1 MEKKLP
7 GEVDQFISSY
17 MDLLSDVAQGWNI
30 TNPDFVDDG
39 LKLLERSEILFRKPG
54 ESVMSSYMYKWP
66 GYDSSS
72 TAVPVQSYPLSPVQ
86 ASIIDQTTRDI
97 IIESKCTHPEKFD
110 QTAIDIF
117 TFIFSFTDLCWELFL
132 KNELE
137 HHRIDFGYKIESHVY
152 QYKLAEESKPEFVMR
167 ASCYLN
173 TAVKNITNMIGF
185 RTFDEN
191 HSMIF
196 MTPVL
201 QYAIMDIDMG
211 MTTAYALELK
221 SRDSSSTFIAPG
233 PVLNDIVFVKVED
246 PQRRLGD

>member
-7 GEVDQFISSY
+7 DEVDQFILSY
-17 MDLLSDVAQGWNI
+17 MDLLNDVVRGWNI
-30 TNPDFVDDG
+30 TDPNFVDAG

-72 TAVPVQSYPLSPVQ
+72 TAVPVESYPLSPVQ
-86 ASIIDQTTRDI
+86 MSIIDQTTRDI
-97 IIESKCTHPEKFD
+97 IAESKCTHPEKFE

-137 HHRIDFGYKIESHVY
+137 QHRIDFGYKVDSHVY
-152 QYKLAEESKPEFVMR
+152 QYRLAEESKTEFTMR
-167 ASCYLN
+167 ASCYIN
-173 TAVKNITNMIGF
+173 TAVKHITGTIGF

-191 HSMIF
+191 HSKILI
-196 MTPVL
+196 TPVL

-221 SRDSSSTFIAPG
+221 SRDSGSTFIAPG
-233 PVLNDIVFVKVED
+233 PVLNDIVFVKVD
-246 PQRRLGD
+246 NPQKRLGD

>member
-1 MEKKLP
+1 MENKLP

-66 GYDSSS
+66 GYDDSS
-72 TAVPVQSYPLSPVQ
+72 TTVPVQSYPLSPVQ
-86 ASIIDQTTRDI
+86 MSIVDQTTRDI

-132 KNELE
+132 KNELD

-152 QYKLAEESKPEFVMR
+152 QYKLAEESKSEFSMR

-173 TAVKNITNMIGF
+173 TAVKNITNTIGF

-191 HSMIF
+191 HLPIF
-196 MTPVL
+196 MTPIL
-201 QYAIMDIDMG
+201 QYGIMDIDMG
-211 MTTAYALELK
+211 MTTAYALDLK
-221 SRDSSSTFIAPG
+221 ARDSGSTFIAPG
-233 PVLNDIVFVKVED
+233 PVLDDIVFVKVD
-246 PQRRLGD
+246 DAQRRLDD